1 MQELSLGLVMQ
12 FFRAV
17 TSATLPGIVAAPP
30 YVVVHA
36 LADGSVIQLFKGVTS
51 VFTEDNDPGSVV
63 AALYVVVHELAV
75 GSVRHDLTVD
85 TSVVNVD
92 MEPTFVGIEVEA
104 LKTLNELYT
113 VHFPA

>member
-1 MQELSLGLVMQ
+1 M
-12 FFRAV
+12 
-17 TSATLPGIVAAPP
+17 
-30 YVVVHA
+30 
-36 LADGSVIQLFKGVTS
+36 
-51 VFTEDNDPGSVV
+51 
-63 AALYVVVHELAV
+63 VHELAV
-75 GSVRHDLTVD
+75 GSVRHDLTVV